1 MPDYQNSKIY
11 KIVDNTNGNIYVG
24 STTEK
29 YLSKRL
35 QRHLSN
41 YNQHLKGNYCN
52 VSSFEI
58 LKNNNYHIELI
69 ENVNCND
76 VYELRN
82 RERYYIEN
90 CECIN
95 KYIPNRTR
103 EERKNTEEY
112 QIKNFII
119 QKKYREKHKDKIKE
133 IVLCECGCEIRQN
146 NLSRHKKTKK
156 HLDLVLTNV

>member
-1 MPDYQNSKIY
+1 M
-11 KIVDNTNGNIYVG
+11 G

-112 QIKNFII
+112 KIKNFII

-156 HLDLVLTNV
+156 HLDLVLINV